1 MALKPDAV
9 IEKMKEL
16 NIGSM
21 QPVIINGSYYI
32 MDRIKDMNAMGCI
45 VPIEKIETY
54 VQFFSREAWE
64 CFYQMLDYRGSKG
77 WCYDVC
83 MPKQCPHIKEAYDAR
98 YLGYHMDRSM
108 ESLPDDEYTKG
119 GAVIITEDVKAWIP
133 QDKVRYENSDYGSLD
148 GGIIC
153 LKYDCD
159 MTWRSGFT
167 EGQEV
172 LQCPNLQEGL
182 DTVESA
188 DKVAVVEN
196 TEEVTPV
203 ENTEEEVAPPPISIE
218 ASMELL
224 NNYKDTSEPHSQND
238 VPLFFHIPKSGGS
251 TVKDII
257 GACHRF
263 TLASEFGIRDGHIND
278 TELKVVYPKL
288 GIPGAS
294 KSPFVNID
302 STTPQ
307 GIQRA
312 IEMGFPASNHL
323 ADVVVT
329 PYLYEANGL
338 FTSTSKGR
346 MFAVFRHPIERSLSL
361 FYYLQYADW
370 EPTFQP
376 ELQNWTVA
384 QYATSDKF
392 ENNWLTRQ
400 LTNELEGE
408 LTDGHLELAMEIIRR
423 KFLVG
428 LTTRMEETVTRFER
442 YFKWPYTV
450 SPEVQETCR
459 TEFLSGKVNSNT
471 KNKHEKPTKDS
482 EDWSLLAEQNNYDL
496 QLYAFVEALFDDQEA
511 LVKDVSV
518 TIRLDQATCCAC
530 DPATFQ
536 EGGEGKCP
544 ETVIEEEITSQTA
557 L

>member
-1 MALKPDAV
+1 
-9 IEKMKEL
+9 
-16 NIGSM
+16 
-21 QPVIINGSYYI
+21 
-32 MDRIKDMNAMGCI
+32 
-45 VPIEKIETY
+45 
-54 VQFFSREAWE
+54 
-64 CFYQMLDYRGSKG
+64 
-77 WCYDVC
+77 

-98 YLGYHMDRSM
+98 FLGYHMDRSM
-108 ESLPDDEYTKG
+108 TSLPNDEYTKG
-119 GAVIITEDVKAWIP
+119 GAAIITEDVKAWFP
-133 QDKVRYENSDYGSLD
+133 QDKVRYENSDYGALSST
-148 GGIIC
+148 IIC
-153 LKYDCD
+153 HKYNCD

-167 EGQEV
+167 QGQEV
-172 LQCPNLQEGL
+172 LQCPHLQEEGL
-182 DTVESA
+182 ETLDSTAVER
-188 DKVAVVEN
+188 K
-196 TEEVTPV
+196 
-203 ENTEEEVAPPPISIE
+203 EEVAPVENMEEEVVASSVSIE

-224 NNYKDTSEPHSQND
+224 NNFKDTSEPFTPND
-238 VPLFFHIPKSGGS
+238 VPMFFHIPKSGGS
-251 TVKDII
+251 TVKDIM

-263 TLASEFGIRDGHIND
+263 TLASEFGVRDNHIHD
-278 TELKVVYPKL
+278 SELAVVYPKV

-294 KSPFVNID
+294 LSPFVNID
-302 STTPQ
+302 TTTPQ

-312 IEMGFPASNHL
+312 IDMGFPASNHL

-338 FTSTSKGR
+338 FTPTSQGR

-376 ELQNWTVA
+376 KLQNWTVA

-408 LTDGHLELAMEIIRR
+408 LTDAHLELAMEIIRR

-428 LTTRMEETVTRFER
+428 LTTRMEDTLTRFER
-442 YFKWPYTV
+442 YFRWPYTV

-471 KNKHEKPTKDS
+471 KNKHDKPEQDS

-511 LVKDVSV
+511 LVKDVPV
-518 TIRLDQATCCAC
+518 NIRLDQSTCCAC
-530 DPATFQ
+530 EPATFQ
-536 EGGEGKCP
+536 EGGEAKCP
-544 ETVIEEEITSQTA
+544 ETVIESEEEVITQTA